1 MGSEPTFPLEL
12 SIAVGAPNPV
22 DVQLLAVLLGQVGGQ
37 VRLADQSEGAV
48 RALQPFLVFVR
59 LLRRAV
65 VAADVGVNPEGV
77 FVRVES
83 VALRAGD
90 PIGRFQ
96 LVLVLE
102 VRVVQVL
109 DLRPGIDVRFFL
121 CRLSQ

>member
-1 MGSEPTFPLEL
+1 M
-12 SIAVGAPNPV
+12 
-22 DVQLLAVLLGQVGGQ
+22 GGQ

-48 RALQPFLVFVR
+48 RALQPFLVLVR

-65 VAADVGVNPEGV
+65 VAADVGVDLEGV

-90 PIGRFQ
+90 PIGHFQ
-96 LVLVLE
+96 LILVLE

-121 CRLSQ
+121 CRLSK